1 MDEPHPIDGRH
12 IRGDRGILGG
22 LSFRS
27 RLTLALLFAA
37 LTPLLLYGVVAV
49 VFSLTLLPPATRG
62 LVDVLFVAM
71 IAVGLLVLPIAM
83 LSSAELLR
91 PLRSV
96 ARSFER
102 VPAGDLS
109 SPAVVPGDDELARL
123 AESHNRL
130 AADFH
135 HRSQQV
141 GRMLEAIGAMSLA
154 DDSETLARRAERD
167 AVRIFELIQSTVY
180 LGPAAEIPAREAI
193 PGEPKPLR
201 AERRVGEE
209 VIALLGWLPATSA
222 WARADQDLFE
232 LFASQVAVA
241 LRNADLYAHVEL
253 QKARLVDLAAAKE
266 DFLRGVSHNLQS
278 PLTSIRAHAEQL
290 GRDHPDRRLEIIAEQ
305 SDRLSRIV
313 RQLMTVS
320 RLESGAIKAR
330 SDVLSL
336 GPRVRR
342 ACEALAASDVEFT
355 LVDRSGGWLAV
366 ADADQLDQV
375 LWAVLDNAVKHGRR
389 TPVSVDI
396 ATDPDGSRLILTV
409 VDQGPGVAAGD
420 EARLF
425 GRYQRGADGA
435 GEGGSGLGLYV
446 SRALCRMMGGDL
458 ILNAPSGR
466 GASFSLLLPAEHVEE
481 G

>member
-1 MDEPHPIDGRH
+1 M
-12 IRGDRGILGG
+12 LGS

-27 RLTLALLFAA
+27 RLTLALLFASLA
-37 LTPLLLYGVVAV
+37 PLVIY
-49 VFSLTLLPPATRG
+49 G
-62 LVDVLFVAM
+62 LVAGLLTATVLSPALRGQADVLFFAM
-71 IAVGLLVLPIAM
+71 VAVGLIALPIA
-83 LSSAELLR
+83 LLASGELLR

-96 ARSFER
+96 MRSFER
-102 VPAGDLS
+102 VPTGDLS
-109 SPAVVPGDDELARL
+109 TPMVVPGDDELARL

-154 DDSETLARRAERD
+154 EDAQTLALRAERD
-167 AVRIFELIQSTVY
+167 AVRIFELIDSTVY
-180 LGPAAEIPAREAI
+180 LGPAAETPARESI
-193 PGEPKPLR
+193 PGEPKSLR
-201 AERRVGEE
+201 AELRVGGK
-209 VIALLGWLPATSA
+209 VMGALLGRLSATSA

-241 LRNADLYAHVEL
+241 LRNADLYAHVES
-253 QKARLVDLAAAKE
+253 QRERLVALAAAKE

-290 GRDHPDRRLEIIAEQ
+290 AQDRPDRRLEIIAEQ

-320 RLESGAIKAR
+320 RLESGAIKAS

-336 GPRVRR
+336 GPRVRK
-342 ACEALAASDVEFT
+342 AWEALAAGDVQFT
-355 LVDRSGGWLAV
+355 LDDRSDGWLAV

-375 LWAVLDNAVKHGRR
+375 LWAMLDNAVKHGRR
-389 TPVSVDI
+389 TPVFVAI
-396 ATDPDGSRLILTV
+396 ASDVDGSRLRMTV
-409 VDQGPGVAAGD
+409 TDSGPGITDADRAL
-420 EARLF
+420 LF
-425 GRYQRGADGA
+425 GRYERGSAA
-435 GEGGSGLGLYV
+435 SGEGGSGLGLYV
-446 SRALCRMMGGDL
+446 SRELTRAMGGEFVL
-458 ILNAPSGR
+458 ESAVNGR
-466 GASFSLLLPAEHVEE
+466 GASFSIYLPAERAVE